1 VDFELDSLRRCIPSS
16 IRQTL
21 DELPTSLDETYE
33 RALQR
38 IPREKQQHAHRLFQ
52 CLVAA
57 IRPLHVEELAEILSI
72 DFDPGATSGLVEGW
86 RPENP
91 EAAVLSTCSTLITI
105 IDNGGWKI
113 VKFSHSSVKD
123 FLVSDRLRI
132 SRIENIRAYHISMD
146 AAHAVLARACLTV
159 LLQFDKRTDK
169 TFLAGFPLAFYAAR
183 HWVYHARYEGV
194 TPRVQDVMERLF
206 NPNWPY
212 LASWVWIHDADQDG
226 VLRTIDDLTKYPH
239 KPRATALY
247 YAALCGFSELV
258 NYLVVTHAEDAN
270 AKCGNRKSPLR
281 AAVHMG
287 HHEVVRV
294 LLDNGADVGPTGDE
308 MLMRAYN
315 HGHLEVMRLLLE
327 HGTRTKMLDSQLLH
341 DASRHG
347 RADVIQLLFQ
357 HKANVDAKDRELRTP
372 LHCASIVGD
381 AKVAQLLLEHGAD
394 VNAQSNIHETPLYL
408 ASQNGCPEV
417 VRLLLYHGANVH
429 IQGSNGLAPFQTA
442 RLRGYTTVGRLLL
455 EHGAEKK

>member
-1 VDFELDSLRRCIPSS
+1 MDFQLDSLRRCIPSS
-16 IRQTL
+16 IRRTL

-72 DFDPGATSGLVEGW
+72 DFDPGSTSTLVEGW

-105 IDNGGWKI
+105 IDNGGSKI
-113 VKFSHSSVKD
+113 VGFSHSSVKD
-123 FLVSDRLRI
+123 FLVSNRLRI
-132 SRIENIRAYHISMD
+132 SRIGDIHAYHISLD

-159 LLQFDKRTDK
+159 LLQLDERTDK

-194 TPRVQDVMERLF
+194 TPRVQDGMERLF

-212 LASWVWIHDADQDG
+212 LASWVWIHDVDQDG
-226 VLRTIDDLTKYPH
+226 VRRTIGDLTKYPH

-258 NYLVVTHAEDAN
+258 NYLVVTHVEDPN
-270 AKCGNRKSPLR
+270 AKCGDRKSPLR

-294 LLDNGADVGPTGDE
+294 LLDNGAEVHPTDE
-308 MLMRAYN
+308 MFMRAYN
-315 HGHLEVMRLLLE
+315 HGHFEVMGLLLE
-327 HGTRTKMLDSQLLH
+327 HGTRTKTLDNQLLH

-347 RADVIQLLFQ
+347 RAEVIQLLLQ

-372 LHCASIVGD
+372 LHCASTVGD
-381 AKVAQLLLEHGAD
+381 AKVAQLLLEHGAN

-408 ASQNGCPEV
+408 ASQNGRPEV
-417 VRLLLYHGANVH
+417 VRLLLNYGANIH
-429 IQGSNGLAPFQTA
+429 IQGSNGLMPFQTA
-442 RLRGYTTVGRLLL
+442 RLRGHNTVGRLLL